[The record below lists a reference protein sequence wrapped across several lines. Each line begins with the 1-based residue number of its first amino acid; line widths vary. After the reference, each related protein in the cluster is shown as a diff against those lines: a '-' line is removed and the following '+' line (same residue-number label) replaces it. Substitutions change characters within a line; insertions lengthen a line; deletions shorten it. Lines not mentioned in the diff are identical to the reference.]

1 MNGVLFSCV
10 KSTLDECRAARDE
23 WTVTK
28 YLRGEVEN
36 QDPLVVEWSKNT
48 KEIIAQSNARL
59 AEKFGLPHGQTKTA
73 AKKESTESTQKS
85 PNISPRRHDKGA
97 SR

>member
-28 YLRGEVEN
+28 YIRGEVEN
-36 QDPLVVEWSKNT
+36 QDPNVRAFDERAKETINAALAETAKKMGLQT
-48 KEIIAQSNARL
+48 KERAERPQNPRVQIIERGN
-59 AEKFGLPHGQTKTA
+59 
-73 AKKESTESTQKS
+73 
-85 PNISPRRHDKGA
+85 GA